1 MTHSTRLSHA
11 ERTKLRRQILVGW
24 IAIAFWGAFV
34 VGFDSYFALTAFRQ
48 VRAGQ
53 TWQRTIGTITTS
65 DIVTGVGSKG
75 KTTYHPRV
83 SFTYSVGSASFTGDV
98 VEVGGMAGSGRKHAD
113 RIIQAFPLGS
123 KRPIYF
129 DPNDPG
135 NSALLVGV
143 QPGTLMMLMVALPFN
158 AVLLGAAA
166 FLFRARRLAEEPM
179 SAWLVRDDG
188 ARAVLRLVHW
198 APMTAACFS
207 LGAVSFV
214 GVFAVMFA
222 YDGEPPVAIS
232 GAVVVASL
240 ASFVLA
246 YLWKKAVDASGRR
259 DVVVDRTL
267 KRVSPPRPRGI
278 MSEASIRFD
287 RLAVSIGPDS
297 DRRINKQPAWKL
309 VLEEAGADAPFTLH
323 WLSRQDARRIAN
335 WIATE
340 CGVKVRDVGRE
351 SGTDDDSGDDADEDL
366 PVGRV
371 ERRPISTRGF

>member
-1 MTHSTRLSHA
+1 MTRSTKPSLA
-11 ERTKLRRQILVGW
+11 QRTKTRRQIIVGW
-24 IAIAFWGAFV
+24 VFVLVWSVFV
-34 VGFDSYFALTAFRQ
+34 VGFDSFFAWTVYRQ
-48 VRAGQ
+48 IRAGQ
-53 TWQRTIGTITTS
+53 TWQRTIGTITAS
-65 DIVTGVGSKG
+65 DLVTGVGSKG
-75 KTTYHPRV
+75 KTTYRPRI
-83 SFTYSVGSASFTGDV
+83 SYTFSVGDKSFIGSTVEIGDV
-98 VEVGGMAGSGRKHAD
+98 AGTGRKHAD
-113 RIIQAFPLGS
+113 RIVRAYPPGS

-166 FLFRARRLAEEPM
+166 FLFRARRLAEDPM

-198 APMTAACFS
+198 APMTAACLS

-232 GAVVVASL
+232 GAVVGASL

-267 KRVSPPRPRGI
+267 KRVSLPRPRGI

-371 ERRPISTRGF
+371 ERRPTSTRGF